1 MNPVSS
7 NPLMFILEADP
18 GKYIKTP
25 AAAVVAVIKSI
36 EGFAAFLCCFRVLN
50 ALKGFAAG
58 HAPLSTF
65 ALLKTLVPVELSV
78 RLLPETTTAPGGTVQ
93 TVLTVVAG
101 LCILAEL
108 VCFVVEAGAGLFLRF
123 ALGGAK
129 LMKSTRGVVSAAS
142 VLLALSVTC
151 ASALLIRECLR
162 DGIGPGG
169 SLCELLL
176 PAGCCLLLWLHVLY
190 NRGASALFNVIEY
203 EIRLGFKQTALGKLR
218 LGRWAFLLSL
228 CFFAG
233 AAALCM
239 LADWR
244 MRTVCLLAL
253 LGCKFFAVWRCFRV
267 FRKCHR

>member
-1 MNPVSS
+1 MNPALS

-18 GKYIKTP
+18 EKYIKTP
-25 AAAVVAVIKSI
+25 SASVVAIIKTL
-36 EGFAAFLCCFRVLN
+36 EGFAAFLCCFRVLDV
-50 ALKGFAAG
+50 LKGFAAG

-93 TVLTVVAG
+93 TVLTIVAG

-123 ALGGAK
+123 TLGGAK
-129 LMKSTRGVVSAAS
+129 LIKSTRGVVSAAS

-162 DGIGPGG
+162 GGVGLDG
-169 SLCELLL
+169 SLRLLL
-176 PAGCCLLLWLHVLY
+176 VPLGCSLLLWLHVLY
-190 NRGASALFNVIEY
+190 NREAAAVFDAVEY

-218 LGRWAFLLSL
+218 LGRWALLLSL

-233 AAALCM
+233 AAALCV